1 MRVFELGALNHRIV
15 WGDCTSPEV
24 QNALWGGQGEQAIDL
39 VVTDPPYGVKLHKP
53 SCRLAHPIYAQ
64 KIANDDREI
73 DDLLAWERQ
82 IVVPLMEHSK
92 GAAWY
97 VFVPWGY
104 ITDNIIFYRELGFG
118 NDQLLTWIK
127 NGFSLTRKEYQYQTE
142 QILFLSN
149 GTLKHRN
156 KLRTN
161 STAIFGPAPMSLRRG
176 SAHRELHPCAKPIE
190 LLERF
195 ILNHSKK
202 GETVCDPFI
211 GGGSTLVACERTG
224 RRCIGAELSGKYLS
238 YLFRGFW
245 MFSEKEP
252 IFELVAGERIPRTL
266 EEIENILLTE

>member
-1 MRVFELGALNHRIV
+1 MRVFELGSLNHRIV

-24 QNALWGGQGEQAIDL
+24 QEALWGEQGEQAVDL
-39 VVTDPPYGVKLHKP
+39 VVTDPPYGVKLSKP
-53 SCRLAHPIYAQ
+53 SSKVARPTYTQ
-64 KIANDDREI
+64 EIANDDREI

-97 VFVPWGY
+97 VFVPWQY
-104 ITDNIIFYRELGFG
+104 ITDNIIFYRELGFK

-127 NGFSLTRKEYQYQTE
+127 RCFTLVRKEYQFQTE
-142 QILFLSN
+142 QILFLVN
-149 GTLKHRN
+149 GPLKHKN

-161 STAIFGPAPMSLRRG
+161 STAIFGPAPTCRKSGGDRRQ
-176 SAHRELHPCAKPIE
+176 HHPCAKPVE

-211 GGGSTLVACERTG
+211 GGGSTLIACERTG
-224 RRCIGAELSGKYLS
+224 RRCIGAELSGKFLA
-238 YLFRGFW
+238 YLFRGFSL
-245 MFSEKEP
+245 FSEKEP
-252 IFELVAGERIPRTL
+252 IFELVEGERIPRTL
-266 EEIENILLTE
+266 EEVENILSTE

>member
-1 MRVFELGALNHRIV
+1 MRVFELGSLNHRIV

-24 QNALWGGQGEQAIDL
+24 QNALWGGQGEQAVDL

-53 SCRLAHPIYAQ
+53 SCRVDRPAYSQ

-97 VFVPWGY
+97 VFVPWSY

-118 NDQLLTWIK
+118 NDQLLTWVK
-127 NGFSLTRKEYQYQTE
+127 KHFTLVRKEYQFQTE
-142 QILFLSN
+142 QILFLVN
-149 GTLKHRN
+149 GPLKHRN
-156 KLRTN
+156 NLRTN
-161 STAIFGPAPMSLRRG
+161 ATAIFGPTAMHLRRD
-176 SAHRELHPCAKPIE
+176 STHRRIHPCAKPVE

-211 GGGSTLVACERTG
+211 GGGSTLIACERTG

-245 MFSEKEP
+245 LFSEKEP
-252 IFELVAGERIPRTL
+252 IFELVEGEKIPRTL
-266 EEIENILLTE
+266 EEIENILSTE

>member
-1 MRVFELGALNHRIV
+1 MRVFELGSLKHRIV
-15 WGDCTSPEV
+15 WGDSTSPEV
-24 QNALWGGQGEQAIDL
+24 QNALWGGQGEQAVDL

-53 SCRLAHPIYAQ
+53 SCRLDHPVYSQ
-64 KIANDDREI
+64 KIANDNREI

-82 IVVPLMEHSK
+82 IVVPLMAHSK

-104 ITDNIIFYRELGFG
+104 ITDNIIFYRGLGFR
-118 NDQLLTWIK
+118 NDQLLTWVK
-127 NGFSLTRKEYQYQTE
+127 RRSTLTRKEYQIQTE
-142 QILFLSN
+142 QILFLAN
-149 GTLKHRN
+149 GPLKHRN
-156 KLRTN
+156 KLRSN
-161 STAIFGPAPMSLRRG
+161 STAIFGPAPIYLKWDSTRRK
-176 SAHRELHPCAKPIE
+176 LHPCAKPIE

-245 MFSEKEP
+245 LFSEKEP
-252 IFELVAGERIPRTL
+252 IFEIVEGERIPRTL
-266 EEIENILLTE
+266 EEVENILSTE